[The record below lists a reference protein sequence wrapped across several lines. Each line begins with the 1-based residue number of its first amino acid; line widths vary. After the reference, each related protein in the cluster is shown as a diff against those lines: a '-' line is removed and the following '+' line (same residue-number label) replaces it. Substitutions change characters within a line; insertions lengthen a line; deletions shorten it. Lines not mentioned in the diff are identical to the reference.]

1 MKVVNSPWLVRSC
14 QPVAL
19 EMPTL
24 SLLFFF
30 FFFLNKT
37 LLSAVFCVRKF
48 FSHLLSDCLNNNVLN
63 QCYLNNNKNIKI

>member
-24 SLLFFF
+24 SLLFF
-30 FFFLNKT
+30 LNKSTPFCST
-37 LLSAVFCVRKF
+37 L
-48 FSHLLSDCLNNNVLN
+48 CLEILFPPALGLP
-63 QCYLNNNKNIKI
+63 QQ